1 MTKKAG
7 EEKLNLP
14 IKNNMTQQQFN
25 EAQKIQ
31 TEIKKL
37 EAGADIIT
45 NPFIRENAR
54 SELDDEKYLNTYI
67 SSYKD
72 LINDFVGQVEK
83 RKKELIDKL
92 NKELESI

>member
-1 MTKKAG
+1 
-7 EEKLNLP
+7 
-14 IKNNMTQQQFN
+14 MTQQQFN

-45 NPFIRENAR
+45 NPFIRENVR